1 MMVRLL
7 ALTLLLTAPALLRAE
22 PVVGAE
28 VLRVTADPSCPYV
41 CPDLQNPTT
50 LAQQPGIVFEILE
63 AILEPAGIQIR
74 VELLPYSRSLRSV
87 QLGEHDA
94 MLVTLKD
101 DAPSLY
107 YHQTPIAMA
116 KGCFVTRSDNA
127 WHYQGIPSL
136 EQVRFGGTL
145 GYKYGPLKAFVERS
159 NPNNLMMSG
168 EETFDRLLYMVEI
181 GRLDA
186 TIEDINV
193 IDYRL
198 KQLQLTHKLHLAG
211 CLPPLIPLYVGIS
224 PHYPTREPLA
234 NRIDRGLDEL
244 KTSGQLKLIM
254 QKYGFEVEK

>member
-1 MMVRLL
+1 MLVRNL
-7 ALTLLLTAPALLRAE
+7 ALALLITVPTLLRAE
-22 PVVGAE
+22 PVHAE

-41 CPDLQNPTT
+41 CPDPQTPTT
-50 LAQQPGIVFEILE
+50 LAQQPGIIFEILD
-63 AILEPAGIQIR
+63 AILGPAGIQIR
-74 VELLPYSRSLRSV
+74 VEFLPYSRSLRSV

-107 YHQTPIAMA
+107 YHQTPIALA

-127 WHYQGIPSL
+127 WQYRGISSL
-136 EQVRFGGTL
+136 EQIRFGGTL
-145 GYKYGPLKAFVERS
+145 GYKYGPLKAFIERS
-159 NPNNLMMSG
+159 NPNKLMMSG

-211 CLPPLIPLYVGIS
+211 CLPPMIPLYVGIS
-224 PHYPTREPLA
+224 PHYPTKERLSNA
-234 NRIDRGLDEL
+234 IDQGLDDL
-244 KTSGQLKLIM
+244 KRSGQLHRIM
-254 QKYGFEVEK
+254 QKYGFYVER